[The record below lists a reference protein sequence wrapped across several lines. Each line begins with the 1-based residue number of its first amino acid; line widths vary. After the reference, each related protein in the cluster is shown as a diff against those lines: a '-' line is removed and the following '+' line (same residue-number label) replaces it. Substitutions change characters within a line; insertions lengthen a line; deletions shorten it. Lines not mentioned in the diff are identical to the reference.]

1 MESELV
7 PLTNRAGFLVRICVQ
22 NRGEREIAL
31 AVRPQALPGH
41 PRLVELAAWD
51 FMPPRAGEDEA
62 VPLAEN
68 AWENREVRATLLAQ
82 GCGRQIVPPQARCTC
97 RAAIVLTRAG
107 EAAEEGELAQWQKE
121 TEDAWQ
127 RRLRLADAGIP

>member
-7 PLTNRAGFLVRICVQ
+7 PLTGRAGFLVRICVQ

-51 FMPPRAGEDEA
+51 FMPPRAGEDEMA
-62 VPLAEN
+62 PLAQN

-82 GCGRQIVPPQARCTC
+82 GCGRQIVRRR
-97 RAAIVLTRAG
+97 RAAP
-107 EAAEEGELAQWQKE
+107 AA
-121 TEDAWQ
+121 
-127 RRLRLADAGIP
+127 PPSS

>member
-22 NRGEREIAL
+22 NWGEREIAL
-31 AVRPQALPGH
+31 AVRPQAL
-41 PRLVELAAWD
+41 
-51 FMPPRAGEDEA
+51 
-62 VPLAEN
+62 PLAEN

-107 EAAEEGELAQWQKE
+107 EAAEEGELAQ
-121 TEDAWQ
+121 
-127 RRLRLADAGIP
+127 